1 MKPEDPDRPA
11 TKPVHG
17 HVGPAT
23 QAEDGAREAPNVPSE
38 DAGKIAEQ
46 ASREE
51 DA

>member
-1 MKPEDPDRPA
+1 MKPEDPGHPA
-11 TKPVHG
+11 AKPVHG

-23 QAEDGAREAPNVPSE
+23 QAEDGAREAPSVPPE
-38 DAGKIAEQ
+38 DAASIAEQ

>member
-1 MKPEDPDRPA
+1 MNTEDPGRPA
-11 TKPVHG
+11 AKPVHG

-23 QAEDGAREAPNVPSE
+23 QAEDAAREAPGIPPE
-38 DAGKIAEQ
+38 DAASIAEQ